1 MHTRHARIRDP
12 THGRAR
18 SRPASQPTPDDASE
32 PSPQDSAGALV
43 AAALESPV
51 ERRPQRLRVYPLV
64 HHAHRHARVP
74 KITSEREYERPPP
87 VGVRASR
94 VLGGKRSSVERR
106 RRHVNDE
113 TRRRRRRHGRDA
125 RPPANVRG
133 DASAQIQ
140 IVTHD
145 DREDSP
151 GGFYRR
157 RRRARYRRGDDA
169 PRRPRGREARGLYPR
184 RNARKPRTDAEARF
198 YPRRNPP
205 GTSSRSSHATR
216 RRIDRAGRGRR
227 SRTLRALSRGA
238 RACVSDER
246 GRSDADLGGLVVV
259 LGEDDASAAMQSMRW
274 D

>member
-43 AAALESPV
+43 AAALESPI

-157 RRRARYRRGDDA
+157 RRRARYRRGDDVRVA
-169 PRRPRGREARGLYPR
+169 HGGGKREDFTRDGTRGSLEPTPRQDFTHDGPLRGRPRGRLAPRGAGSIARVGEGVR
-184 RNARKPRTDAEARF
+184 ARF
-198 YPRRNPP
+198 AH
-205 GTSSRSSHATR
+205 SRAV
-216 RRIDRAGRGRR
+216 RAHG
-227 SRTLRALSRGA
+227 
-238 RACVSDER
+238 VSDER
-246 GRSDADLGGLVVV
+246 GAKRRRPGGLVVV
-259 LGEDDASAAMQSMRW
+259 LGENDASAAMQSMRW